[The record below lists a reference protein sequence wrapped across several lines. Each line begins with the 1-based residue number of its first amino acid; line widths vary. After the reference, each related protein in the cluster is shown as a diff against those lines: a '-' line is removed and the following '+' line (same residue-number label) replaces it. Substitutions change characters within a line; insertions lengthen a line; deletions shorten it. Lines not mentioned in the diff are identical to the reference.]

1 MGNQDH
7 KKKTSFLPPVPE
19 ARQRLLAAAGVQERM
34 VRERERQTITG
45 LSRTQWWLLEQRGLV
60 PARLALGCKSIAWRL
75 SDLLYW
81 MEKLESHDS

>member
-1 MGNQDH
+1 MLQLLVD
-7 KKKTSFLPPVPE
+7 PDDPE
-19 ARQRLLAAAGVQERM
+19 RLDRVRQRLLAEAGLHERL

-60 PARLALGCKSIAWRL
+60 PARLALSCKSVAWRL

-81 MEKLESHDS
+81 VGSLGSV

>member
-1 MGNQDH
+1 MVEKN
-7 KKKTSFLPPVPE
+7 SFSLPNSAV
-19 ARQRLLAAAGVQERM
+19 RQRLLAEAGLHERL

-60 PARLALGCKSIAWRL
+60 PARLALSCKSVAWRL

-81 MEKLESHDS
+81 VGSLGSV

>member
-1 MGNQDH
+1 MNVE
-7 KKKTSFLPPVPE
+7 KNSFSLPNSSV
-19 ARQRLLAAAGVQERM
+19 RQRLLAEAGLHERL

-60 PARLALGCKSIAWRL
+60 PARLALSCKSVAWRL

-81 MEKLESHDS
+81 VGSLGSV

>member
-1 MGNQDH
+1 MGKQSRSSG
-7 KKKTSFLPPVPE
+7 KTRFLSPE
-19 ARQRLLAAAGVQERM
+19 PEVRQRLLAQAGVHERM

-60 PARLALGCKSIAWRL
+60 PARLALSCKSVAWRL

-81 MEKLESHDS
+81 VGSLGSV